1 MKSSLDCNLRLDL
14 SVSGCSIVVRHL
26 DSWHV
31 GEPQK
36 KAIGRNT
43 RFDRKV
49 SATVLPST
57 FAGSSFGC
65 QWRLSS

>member
-14 SVSGCSIVVRHL
+14 SVSIVVRHL